1 MPLFLMDSFAR
12 WSQFLRDLSVYL
24 DEKNVVVLICFL
36 VSTIGGSLGLI
47 RLVVTLLF
55 VALLGC
61 QPGVGED
68 EVEDLQGLNL
78 FRFRLHDGDG
88 LTHAAL
94 VEGPES
100 VAEPFV
106 NLALQ
111 KANNPLFKVKIY
123 TSVLYY

>member
-1 MPLFLMDSFAR
+1 MVVFV
-12 WSQFLRDLSVYL
+12 SV
-24 DEKNVVVLICFL
+24 L
-36 VSTIGGSLGLI
+36 VPTSAGRRLI
-47 RLVVTLLF
+47 RRLVTLLF
-55 VALLGC
+55 VALLSC

-68 EVEDLQGLNL
+68 EVEHLQGLDL

-111 KANNPLFKVKIY
+111 KQVKQGFTTY
-123 TSVLYY
+123 QPP